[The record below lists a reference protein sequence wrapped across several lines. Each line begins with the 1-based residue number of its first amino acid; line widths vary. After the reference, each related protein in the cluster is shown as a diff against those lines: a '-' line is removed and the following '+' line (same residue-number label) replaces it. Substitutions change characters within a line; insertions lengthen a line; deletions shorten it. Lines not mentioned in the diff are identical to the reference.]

1 MANGDYYTARWQA
14 GWWKSRE
21 GGGVADD
28 YPYAEYVDL
37 AECTG
42 GEAEALRSLWTRA
55 EVRRR
60 YEQCRSGRALRRV
73 ERWTAEP
80 GRLVLETRLEEEGG
94 PAPPETGAEGYL
106 DDGGR
111 FVRFADVPR
120 AG

>member
-1 MANGDYYTARWQA
+1 MAG
-14 GWWKSRE
+14 
-21 GGGVADD
+21 D

-42 GEAEALRSLWTRA
+42 GEAEARRSLWTRA
-55 EVRRR
+55 EDHRR

-73 ERWTAEP
+73 ERWTAGP
-80 GRLVLETRLEEEGG
+80 GRLTLETRLEEVGG
-94 PAPPETGAEGYL
+94 PAPPETGGEGYL
-106 DDGGR
+106 DDGGC

>member
-1 MANGDYYTARWQA
+1 MAD
-14 GWWKSRE
+14 E
-21 GGGVADD
+21 

-42 GEAEALRSLWTRA
+42 GEPEARRSLWNRA

-73 ERWTAEP
+73 ERWTVES
-80 GRLVLETRLEEEGG
+80 GRLTLETRLEEEGG
-94 PAPPETGAEGYL
+94 PAPPETGAEDYL

>member
-1 MANGDYYTARWQA
+1 M
-14 GWWKSRE
+14 
-21 GGGVADD
+21 ADD
-28 YPYAEYVDL
+28 YPYAECVDL
-37 AECTG
+37 ADCTG
-42 GEAEALRSLWTRA
+42 GEPEARRVLRDRA
-55 EVRRR
+55 EDRRR

-73 ERWTAEP
+73 ERWGTET